1 MRDELERLIQRK
13 PFMPFTIRMNDGRG
27 LEVSRLDDIGPL
39 STWAVVVLSEDV
51 FDILPYRNMS
61 GITVREPQ

>member
-1 MRDELERLIQRK
+1 
-13 PFMPFTIRMNDGRG
+13 MPFTIRMNDGRG

-39 STWAVVVLSEDV
+39 STWAVVVLSKDV